1 MKMTAINV
9 NLFSDNIDHIMNTIR
24 SKNVNVDKRS
34 LLYVLKV
41 ILNSFDSKHLDEYI
55 DLLTPYVAQHKL
67 SRKDILQLSHV
78 FCKCCLLYKPS
89 MLCTWVEEN
98 PELFDTEVFV
108 FDKFFRKYTSLK
120 KDISIYP
127 LEELFTTSLLPV
139 FEQSKS
145 EKLKTLN
152 TIIAYY
158 PHIVSYN
165 I

>member
-1 MKMTAINV
+1 MAALNECD
-9 NLFSDNIDHIMNTIR
+9 FSDIQTIR
-24 SKNVNVDKRS
+24 STIVDKKS

-41 ILNSFDSKHLDEYI
+41 ILNSADSKHLDEHI
-55 DLLTPYVAQHKL
+55 NVVTPYVKQYKL
-67 SRKDILQLSHV
+67 SRKDILNLSHV
-78 FCKCCLLYKPS
+78 FCKCCSLYKPS
-89 MLCTWVEEN
+89 LLCTWVEEN
-98 PELFDTEVFV
+98 PELFETEIFV

-127 LEELFTTSLLPV
+127 LEDLFATNHLPV

-145 EKLKTLN
+145 EKLKILN

-158 PHIVSYN
+158 KFIIGYQ